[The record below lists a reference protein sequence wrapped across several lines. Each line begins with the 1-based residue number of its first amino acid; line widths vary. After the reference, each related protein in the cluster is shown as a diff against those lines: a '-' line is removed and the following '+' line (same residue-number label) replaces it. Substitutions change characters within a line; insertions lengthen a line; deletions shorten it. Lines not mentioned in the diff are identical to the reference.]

1 MKKVLL
7 IVVLIVIIVGNIT
20 WMWPQEEPTSAVPQP
35 TTGSSRLSEL
45 LGAEG
50 MEAYASAIEPRAF
63 SFPADHGPHPE
74 YRNEWWYIT
83 GNLDAENGER
93 FGFDL
98 TFFRFSLTPKTAN
111 EEPKASESSAWTG
124 KQVYIAHFAITDVD
138 NEQFHVAQRYARG
151 SLGLAGAQTSP
162 FRVWLEDWSIA
173 AAGASIA
180 SASDPGHAKNDPLG
194 AASVAITTRDE
205 LAIPWR
211 IHAADKN
218 IAVDL
223 SLVPLKPPILNGTDG
238 LSQKS
243 SQPGNA
249 SYYYS
254 ISRLQTDGSLRVD
267 GIDYAVTG
275 LSWLDREWGS
285 SALSKEQHGWDWFAL
300 QLSDGSDLMF
310 YNLRRIDGSQDSH
323 SAGTWIR
330 ADGRALPLTRDD
342 VAVDV
347 KEYWDSP
354 SGGRY
359 PMEWQIEVAPLALNL
374 HVNPVLKAQ
383 ELSTTV
389 RYWEGAVDVN
399 GQRAGNELT
408 GRGYV
413 ELTGYADSGATTSQ

>member
-1 MKKVLL
+1 MKKILL
-7 IVVLIVIIVGNIT
+7 IIVLIVIILGSMT
-20 WMWPQEEPTSAVPQP
+20 WMWPQADPANAVPQP
-35 TTGSSRLSEL
+35 ASGSSRLSEL
-45 LGAEG
+45 LNDEG

-83 GNLDAENGER
+83 GNLDAENGRR
-93 FGFDL
+93 FGFEL
-98 TFFRFSLTPKTAN
+98 TIFRFSLTPQTAD
-111 EEPKASESSAWTG
+111 EEPNASESSAWTG
-124 KQVYIAHFAITDVD
+124 KQVYIGHFAVTDAD

-162 FRVWLEDWSIA
+162 FRVWLEDWSIETA
-173 AAGASIA
+173 VSRV
-180 SASDPGHAKNDPLG
+180 ASDPGHDKRSSVG
-194 AASVAITTRDE
+194 TASGAITSNDE
-205 LAIPWR
+205 FAIPWR
-211 IHAADKN
+211 LHAGDKN
-218 IAVDL
+218 IAIDL
-223 SLVPLKPPILNGTDG
+223 TLVPLKPPILNGIDG

-254 ISRLQTDGSLRVD
+254 VSRLQTDGTLRVD

-347 KEYWDSP
+347 KEYWNSP
-354 SGGRY
+354 HGGRY
-359 PMEWQIEVAPLALNL
+359 PMEWQIDVAPLALNL

-383 ELSTTV
+383 ELSTNV
-389 RYWEGAVDVN
+389 RYWEGAVDVK
-399 GQRAGNELT
+399 GQRAGKELT

-413 ELTGYADSGATTSQ
+413 ELTGYAGSGSTTSQ

>member
-1 MKKVLL
+1 MKNILL
-7 IVVLIVIIVGNIT
+7 IIVLIVIIGSSIT
-20 WMWPQEEPTSAVPQP
+20 WMWPEAEPTSAAPQP

-45 LGAEG
+45 LHDEG
-50 MEAYASAIEPRAF
+50 MEAYASVIEPRAF

-74 YRNEWWYIT
+74 YRHEWWYIT

-98 TFFRFSLTPKTAN
+98 TIFRFSLTPQTAD
-111 EEPKASESSAWTG
+111 EEPNASESSAWTG
-124 KQVYIAHFAITDVD
+124 KQVYIGHFAVTDVD
-138 NEQFHVAQRYARG
+138 HEQFHVAQRYARG

-162 FRVWLEDWSIA
+162 FRVWLEDWSIETA
-173 AAGASIA
+173 VSRI
-180 SASDPGHAKNDPLG
+180 ASDPGHDKRSSVG
-194 AASVAITTRDE
+194 AASGAITTNDE
-205 LAIPWR
+205 FAIPWR
-211 IHAADKN
+211 IHAGDKN
-218 IAVDL
+218 IAIDL
-223 SLVPLKPPILNGTDG
+223 TLVPLKPPILNGIDG

-254 ISRLQTDGSLRVD
+254 VSRLQTDGTLRVD

-323 SAGTWIR
+323 SAGTWIG
-330 ADGRALPLTRDD
+330 ADGRTLPLTRDD

-347 KEYWDSP
+347 KEYWISP
-354 SGGRY
+354 HGGRY
-359 PMEWQIEVAPLALNL
+359 PMEWQIDVAPLALNL

-383 ELSTTV
+383 ELSTNV
-389 RYWEGAVDVN
+389 RYWEGAVDVK

-413 ELTGYADSGATTSQ
+413 ELTGYAGSGSTTSQ